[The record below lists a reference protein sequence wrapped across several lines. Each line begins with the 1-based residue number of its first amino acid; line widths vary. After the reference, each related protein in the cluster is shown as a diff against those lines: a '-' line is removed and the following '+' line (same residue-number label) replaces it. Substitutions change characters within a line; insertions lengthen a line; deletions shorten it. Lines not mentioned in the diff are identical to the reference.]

1 MKSLKATEY
10 KLSIG
15 TLNYGRRND
24 MKKKLNYWTQLFED
38 GTDDTKGADTKNT
51 DTKSTD
57 GSKDSKAGDDSKD
70 SSKGD
75 DKKGEPE
82 KKYTDEDV
90 NRIVQERLKR
100 EREKADEAKKLE
112 NMTAQE
118 RAEHERDALKKEL
131 DELKKADALNK
142 MAQEARKML
151 SNEKINVS
159 DGLVNMM
166 VTSEAKTT
174 KENVDNFIKM
184 FKAAVQDAVK
194 DSLRGKAP
202 TTGGSSTLTRAE
214 LDKKLAEIASPAE
227 RQRLIAQHIDLF
239 TKGK

>member
-38 GTDDTKGADTKNT
+38 GTDDTKGADNKST

-57 GSKDSKAGDDSKD
+57 GPKDSKAGDDSKV

-100 EREKADEAKKLE
+100 EREKNDEAKKLE
-112 NMTAQE
+112 GMSAQE

-184 FKAAVQDAVK
+184 FKVAVQDAVK

>member
-1 MKSLKATEY
+1 
-10 KLSIG
+10 
-15 TLNYGRRND
+15 

-38 GTDDTKGADTKNT
+38 GTDDTKGADPKNT
-51 DTKSTD
+51 DTKTPED
-57 GSKDSKAGDDSKD
+57 SKDGKTGDDPKDDSK
-70 SSKGD
+70 GGG
-75 DKKGEPE
+75 KKGEPE

-90 NRIVQERLKR
+90 NRI
-100 EREKADEAKKLE
+100 
-112 NMTAQE
+112 AQE

-131 DELKKADALNK
+131 DELKKADAHNK

-151 SNEKINVS
+151 SSEKINVS

-166 VTSEAKTT
+166 VTSEAETT
-174 KENVDNFIKM
+174 KENVDSFVKM

-214 LDKKLAEIASPAE
+214 LDKKLAEIASPVE

>member
-57 GSKDSKAGDDSKD
+57 DSKDSKAGDDSKD

-75 DKKGEPE
+75 DKKEEPE

-100 EREKADEAKKLE
+100 EREKNDEAKKLE
-112 NMTAQE
+112 GMSAQE

-174 KENVDNFIKM
+174 KENVDNFVKM

-214 LDKKLAEIASPAE
+214 LDKKLAEIASPVE

>member
-38 GTDDTKGADTKNT
+38 GTDDTKGADNKNT

-100 EREKADEAKKLE
+100 EREKNDEAKKLE
-112 NMTAQE
+112 GMSAQE

-131 DELKKADALNK
+131 DEIKKADALNK

-174 KENVDNFIKM
+174 KENVDNFVKM

-214 LDKKLAEIASPAE
+214 LDKKLAEIASPVE

>member
-57 GSKDSKAGDDSKD
+57 GSKDIKAGDDSKD

-100 EREKADEAKKLE
+100 EREKNDEAKKLE
-112 NMTAQE
+112 GMSAQE

-202 TTGGSSTLTRAE
+202 ATGGSSTLTRAE
-214 LDKKLAEIASPAE
+214 LDKKLAEIASPVE

>member
-1 MKSLKATEY
+1 
-10 KLSIG
+10 
-15 TLNYGRRND
+15 

-38 GTDDTKGADTKNT
+38 GTDDTKGADAKNT
-51 DTKSTD
+51 DTKDTD
-57 GSKDSKAGDDSKD
+57 SSKDGKAGGDSKD
-70 SSKGD
+70 DS
-75 DKKGEPE
+75 KGEPE

-100 EREKADEAKKLE
+100 EREKNDEAKKLE
-112 NMTAQE
+112 NMSAQE
-118 RAEHERDALKKEL
+118 RAEHERDALQKEL
-131 DELKKADALNK
+131 DELKKADAHNK

-166 VTSEAKTT
+166 VTTEAKTT
-174 KENVDNFIKM
+174 KENVDSFVKM

-202 TTGGSSTLTRAE
+202 GAGGSSTLTRAE

>member
-15 TLNYGRRND
+15 TLNYGRRKD

-38 GTDDTKGADTKNT
+38 GTDDTKGADNKNT

-100 EREKADEAKKLE
+100 EREKNDEAKKLE
-112 NMTAQE
+112 GMSAQE

-166 VTSEAKTT
+166 VTSEAKAT

-184 FKAAVQDAVK
+184 FKVAVQDAVK

>member
-1 MKSLKATEY
+1 
-10 KLSIG
+10 
-15 TLNYGRRND
+15 

-38 GTDDTKGADTKNT
+38 GTGDAKGADPKNT
-51 DTKSTD
+51 DPKTPEGPKDGKTGEDPKD
-57 GSKDSKAGDDSKD
+57 GSKG
-70 SSKGD
+70 GG
-75 DKKGEPE
+75 KKGEPE

-90 NRIVQERLKR
+90 NRIIQERLKR

-118 RAEHERDALKKEL
+118 RAEHERDALQKEL

-174 KENVDNFIKM
+174 KENVDNFVKM

-214 LDKKLAEIASPAE
+214 LDKKLAEIASPVE

>member
-10 KLSIG
+10 KLSIV

-38 GTDDTKGADTKNT
+38 GADDTKGADTKNT
-51 DTKSTD
+51 DTKNTD
-57 GSKDSKAGDDSKD
+57 SSKDDKADDSKD
-70 SSKGD
+70 DSKGD
-75 DKKGEPE
+75 NKKGEPE

-100 EREKADEAKKLE
+100 EREKNDEAKKLE
-112 NMTAQE
+112 GMSAQE

>member
-202 TTGGSSTLTRAE
+202 ATGGSSTLTRAE
-214 LDKKLAEIASPAE
+214 LDKKLAEIASPVE

>member
-70 SSKGD
+70 SSRD

-174 KENVDNFIKM
+174 KENVDSFVKM

-214 LDKKLAEIASPAE
+214 LDKKLAEIASPVE

>member
-1 MKSLKATEY
+1 MS
-10 KLSIG
+10 
-15 TLNYGRRND
+15 
-24 MKKKLNYWTQLFED
+24 
-38 GTDDTKGADTKNT
+38 
-51 DTKSTD
+51 
-57 GSKDSKAGDDSKD
+57 
-70 SSKGD
+70 
-75 DKKGEPE
+75 
-82 KKYTDEDV
+82 
-90 NRIVQERLKR
+90 
-100 EREKADEAKKLE
+100 
-112 NMTAQE
+112 AQE

>member
-10 KLSIG
+10 KLSIV
-15 TLNYGRRND
+15 TLNYGRRNS

-57 GSKDSKAGDDSKD
+57 DSKDSKAGGDSKD
-70 SSKGD
+70 DSKGD

-100 EREKADEAKKLE
+100 EREKNDEAKKLE
-112 NMTAQE
+112 GMSAQE

>member
-38 GTDDTKGADTKNT
+38 GTDDTKGADNKNT

-90 NRIVQERLKR
+90 NRIVQDRLKR
-100 EREKADEAKKLE
+100 EREKNDEAKKLE
-112 NMTAQE
+112 GMSAQE

-174 KENVDNFIKM
+174 KENVDNFVKM

-214 LDKKLAEIASPAE
+214 LDKKLAEIASPVE

>member
-10 KLSIG
+10 KLSIV

-38 GTDDTKGADTKNT
+38 DTDDTKGADTKNT
-51 DTKSTD
+51 DTKNTD
-57 GSKDSKAGDDSKD
+57 SSKDDKADDSKD
-70 SSKGD
+70 DSKGD
-75 DKKGEPE
+75 NKKGEPE

-100 EREKADEAKKLE
+100 EREKNDEAKKLE
-112 NMTAQE
+112 SMSAQE

-159 DGLVNMM
+159 NGLVNMM
-166 VTSEAKTT
+166 RTSEAKTT